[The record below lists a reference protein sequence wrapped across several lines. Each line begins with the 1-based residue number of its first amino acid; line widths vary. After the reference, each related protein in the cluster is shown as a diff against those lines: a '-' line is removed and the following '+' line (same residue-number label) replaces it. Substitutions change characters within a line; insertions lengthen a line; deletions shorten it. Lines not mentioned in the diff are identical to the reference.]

1 MTSPVPADK
10 EQPDV
15 PESRSRKKPAYTPP
29 PAKADAPKV
38 NPRWLV
44 PVMLGLMVLGLLWIV
59 STYLLSANYPIPGI
73 GQWNLA
79 IGFALIIAGFAL
91 TTRWH

>member
-1 MTSPVPADK
+1 M
-10 EQPDV
+10 
-15 PESRSRKKPAYTPP
+15 PESRSRKKTAYIPP
-29 PAKADAPKV
+29 PGQAAAPKV

-59 STYLLSANYPIPGI
+59 ATYLLNAEYPVPGI
-73 GQWNLA
+73 GQWNLL

>member
-1 MTSPVPADK
+1 M
-10 EQPDV
+10 

-29 PAKADAPKV
+29 TAASSAPKP
-38 NPRWLV
+38 NPVWWV

-59 STYLLSANYPIPGI
+59 ATYLLSAEFPIPGI

-79 IGFALIIAGFAL
+79 IGFVLIIAGFTL

>member
-1 MTSPVPADK
+1 M
-10 EQPDV
+10 
-15 PESRSRKKPAYTPP
+15 PESRSRKKPAYIPP
-29 PAKADAPKV
+29 PARSEGPKV

-59 STYLLSANYPIPGI
+59 ATYLLSAAYPIPGI

-79 IGFALIIAGFAL
+79 IGFALIIAGFTL